1 LVIQVNTSMHRLKNK
16 TVLIVDDDERNT
28 YALISYLETMEM
40 DVVMARNGSEAL
52 ALLRKSPKTDIIL
65 LDMMMPVMDGFETLA
80 ALKENDKTKQ
90 IPVIAI
96 TAKAMK
102 GDREKC
108 IDAGAWDYVA
118 KPVDMKLLIEKLTR
132 WVL

>member
-1 LVIQVNTSMHRLKNK
+1 MHRLKNK

-80 ALKENDKTKQ
+80 ALKENDNTKQ

>member
-1 LVIQVNTSMHRLKNK
+1 MHRLKNK